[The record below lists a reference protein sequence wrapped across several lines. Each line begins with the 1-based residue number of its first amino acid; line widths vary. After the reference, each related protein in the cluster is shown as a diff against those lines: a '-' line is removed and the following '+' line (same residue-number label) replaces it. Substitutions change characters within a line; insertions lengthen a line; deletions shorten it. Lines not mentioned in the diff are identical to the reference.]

1 MPAAQKASSFMYEFM
16 KNKLSDL
23 FFTFSLLQHI
33 IVNLICKLTF
43 NIYYHNTIKGVKKHF
58 SEKYK
63 TSPNPVAAKN
73 KTPFKYYI
81 QRAFYKILYQNSL
94 LKIKIKD

>member
-63 TSPNPVAAKN
+63 TSLTHSQP
-73 KTPFKYYI
+73 
-81 QRAFYKILYQNSL
+81 
-94 LKIKIKD
+94 KIKRPLNITFKERFIKYFIKIVY

>member
-1 MPAAQKASSFMYEFM
+1 MYEFM

-43 NIYYHNTIKGVKKHF
+43 NIYYHNTIKGVKNTF
-58 SEKYK
+58 L
-63 TSPNPVAAKN
+63 KN
-73 KTPFKYYI
+73 IKQVPTQSQP
-81 QRAFYKILYQNSL
+81 
-94 LKIKIKD
+94 KIKRPLNITFKERFIKYFIKIVY

>member
-23 FFTFSLLQHI
+23 FFTVSLLQHI

-63 TSPNPVAAKN
+63 TSL
-73 KTPFKYYI
+73 I
-81 QRAFYKILYQNSL
+81 QSQP
-94 LKIKIKD
+94 KIKRPLNITFKERFIKYFIKIVY